1 MDDRDALRAE
11 QDRLLSVMRDGR
23 GVLTYSAYREAL
35 RTKRLMIE
43 DIRRHYLNVF
53 GHELPASRCS
63 QRHYDAIFEIER
75 RLKEMKENP
84 GMKPATAVLK
94 NGVVLQD
101 FATGAAYTNK
111 NLTDEFAIEY
121 LKKYPAQSKLF
132 AVLPKVVAAKQK
144 AAKKE

>member
-53 GHELPASRCS
+53 GHELPESRCS